1 MKKTAKDTA
10 PKKTKNLATTKVSP
24 NKDIKKAKAKIIS
37 LGKQFHRRG
46 WSLATSSNYSALVSR
61 KPYQLLITASGKHK
75 ENLGMDDFLTLNE
88 KGVPLEKTEE
98 KPSAETALHLLLTGK
113 ENINSVLH
121 VHSVWGTILSEKY
134 GSTGGFWVEGY
145 EMLKG
150 LSGIKSHE
158 SRIWIDIYPNSQDIT
173 ALAKKVNERT
183 FSHKEFVP
191 FGFLIR
197 KHGLYAW
204 GANLEE
210 AQRHVETLEFLFEVT
225 GRSLLIHD

>member
-1 MKKTAKDTA
+1 MKKTQKES
-10 PKKTKNLATTKVSP
+10 TTKKVKKNNVLKTTST
-24 NKDIKKAKAKIIS
+24 KDIKKSKTKIIS

-46 WSLATSSNYSALVSR
+46 WSLATSSNYSALISR
-61 KPYQLLITASGKHK
+61 KPHQLLITASGKHK
-75 ENLGMDDFLTLNE
+75 ENLSPEDFLLLNE
-88 KGVPLEKTEE
+88 KGIPLEKTQE
-98 KPSAETALHLLLTGK
+98 KPSAETALHLMLTNK
-113 ENINSVLH
+113 DDINAVLH
-121 VHSVWGTILSEKY
+121 VHSVWGTLLSEKY
-134 GSTGGFWVEGY
+134 GPTGGFWLEGY

-173 ALAKKVNERT
+173 ELAKKVNERT
-183 FSHKEFVP
+183 FGHKEFVP

-225 GRSLLIHD
+225 GRTLLIKD

>member
-1 MKKTAKDTA
+1 MLT
-10 PKKTKNLATTKVSP
+10 
-24 NKDIKKAKAKIIS
+24 NKD
-37 LGKQFHRRG
+37 
-46 WSLATSSNYSALVSR
+46 
-61 KPYQLLITASGKHK
+61 
-75 ENLGMDDFLTLNE
+75 D
-88 KGVPLEKTEE
+88 
-98 KPSAETALHLLLTGK
+98 
-113 ENINSVLH
+113 INAVLH
-121 VHSVWGTILSEKY
+121 VHSVWGTLLSEKY
-134 GSTGGFWVEGY
+134 GPTGGFWLEGY

-173 ALAKKVNERT
+173 ELAKKVNERT
-183 FSHKEFVP
+183 FGHKEFVP

-225 GRSLLIHD
+225 GRTLLIKD